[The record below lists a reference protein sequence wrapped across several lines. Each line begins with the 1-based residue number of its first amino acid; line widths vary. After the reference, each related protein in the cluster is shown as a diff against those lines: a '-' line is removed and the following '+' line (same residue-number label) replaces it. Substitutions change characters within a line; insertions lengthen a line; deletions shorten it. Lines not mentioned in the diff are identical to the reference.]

1 MLQKLPRPRRPL
13 EEGNDMSSF
22 TITTPEAAVNL
33 RPSSVK
39 RGETAKGTVTY
50 GVTNKTGATIRTG
63 LRIQPGEGAQE
74 AWFTVRGGDERDIA
88 PGATESFA
96 VDLSVP
102 ADSGATGRSSSGG
115 DARSDSGRNGHGR
128 ADGPEAGGA
137 MKYSFSAVAV
147 NLRDP
152 DNDFESGSAIAFG
165 APALVQNGGTPIKW
179 WMIAA
184 PIALLLVVGGAL
196 WALWPHEPERVTLG
210 NFEGR
215 SLADAR
221 SALRDQGYS
230 VEETALSVGGPDFDR
245 QQFYD
250 QIVIEQTPE
259 SDGTTPIQR
268 PDKVQLGWQWKPKKV
283 NVPNVVDRSFS
294 AAVSAVEN
302 AGLRYVGAIGPSGN
316 PPSDRFYAAVASVSP
331 TGQQDAGTGI
341 TFTMKWKEGLRL
353 QDVAVLRREF
363 EFGKNKQTPRIE
375 LRSPAPQ

>member
-1 MLQKLPRPRRPL
+1 
-13 EEGNDMSSF
+13 MSSF

-39 RGETAKGTVTY
+39 PGETAKGTVTY
-50 GVTNKTGATIRTG
+50 GVTNKTGVTIRTG
-63 LRIQPGEGAQE
+63 LRIKPGPGAQE

-88 PGATESFA
+88 PGAMESFA

-102 ADSGATGRSSSGG
+102 GVAGTSDRGSPGSSGRG
-115 DARSDSGRNGHGR
+115 GSG
-128 ADGPEAGGA
+128 PSEAESST
-137 MKYSFSAVAV
+137 KYSFAAVAV

-165 APALVQNGGTPIKW
+165 APALVQNGGTRVKW
-179 WMIAA
+179 WMVAA

-196 WALWPHEPERVTLG
+196 WALWPQPGPERVTLA
-210 NFEGR
+210 NFEG
-215 SLADAR
+215 SLLADAR
-221 SALRDQGYS
+221 SALTSQGYT
-230 VEETALSVGGPDFDR
+230 VEETALSAGAPEFDR

-250 QIVIEQTPE
+250 QVVIEQTPK
-259 SDGTTPIQR
+259 SDGTTPIER

-283 NVPNVVDRSFS
+283 NVPNVVDSAFG

-316 PPSDRFYAAVASVSP
+316 PPSALHYAAVASVSP

-341 TFTMKWKEGLRL
+341 TFTMKWKQGLRI
-353 QDVAVLRREF
+353 QDVTILRQQF
-363 EFGKNKQTPRIE
+363 EAGKDKQSPRLD
-375 LRSPAPQ
+375 LRNRIPR